1 MSENNQT
8 EMIKNDIKP
17 KELVYALFYEITS
30 EIKGCKIEIDEDEYQ
45 ENIRTTPWE
54 QLINYINDSI
64 KILINKKFEEA
75 KNIIMKSEYIKNEN
89 KKIEITE
96 FEQYENYIKKLEQ
109 KQRLLLKKCF
119 QNKLQ
124 NEALENKIGEYMDME
139 DEFEEMKVKFKYEN
153 GRFLDNDRKDN
164 EINILRQENVNLKNF
179 IFEIEKR
186 EKEKDKIIEQK
197 ENEILEKENEIIEKR
212 NEIIEKK
219 NEINTLKKVIED
231 LKLKIEEKQKELNLF
246 SNININISNG
256 TNNKNN
262 YSFYNFSHSN
272 STNNILSGNKYDIK
286 YNNNNINNNNNNTNN
301 NGNIIESYTMN
312 NKNENFKI
320 FHFQKIKSKLLKNKQ
335 RKEPLSNTK
344 IDNLHRNK
352 LDSLHKYFINNYE
365 GTNPANL
372 NNSCIKISKLPNM
385 KTNNNTHNVQTNFI
399 KSNFKPIQQMNQIVN
414 QNHISKSS
422 RKPTSKIQINH
433 SGK

>member
-75 KNIIMKSEYIKNEN
+75 KNIIMKSEKLKNEN
-89 KKIEITE
+89 KKLELSEI
-96 FEQYENYIKKLEQ
+96 EQYENYIKNMEEKERKLI
-109 KQRLLLKKCF
+109 KKCF

-139 DEFEEMKVKFKYEN
+139 DEFEEMKVKLKYEN

-272 STNNILSGNKYDIK
+272 STNNILAGSKYDIK
-286 YNNNNINNNNNNTNN
+286 YNNNKSNNNPNV
-301 NGNIIESYTMN
+301 IESYTMN

-385 KTNNNTHNVQTNFI
+385 KTNNNINNNNNNNTNFL
-399 KSNFKPIQQMNQIVN
+399 KSNFKSIQQMNQIVN

-422 RKPTSKIQINH
+422 RKPSSKIQINH
-433 SGK
+433 SSK

>member
-75 KNIIMKSEYIKNEN
+75 KNIIMKSENLKNEN
-89 KKIEITE
+89 KKLELSEI
-96 FEQYENYIKKLEQ
+96 EQYENYIKNMEEKERKLI
-109 KQRLLLKKCF
+109 KKCF

-139 DEFEEMKVKFKYEN
+139 DEFEEMKVKLKYEN

-179 IFEIEKR
+179 IFDIEKK
-186 EKEKDKIIEQK
+186 EKEKDKIIE
-197 ENEILEKENEIIEKR
+197 
-212 NEIIEKK
+212 EKK

-272 STNNILSGNKYDIK
+272 STNNILAGSKYDIK
-286 YNNNNINNNNNNTNN
+286 YNNNKSNNNPNV
-301 NGNIIESYTMN
+301 IESYTMN

-385 KTNNNTHNVQTNFI
+385 KTNNNINNNNNNNTNFL
-399 KSNFKPIQQMNQIVN
+399 KSNFKSIQQMNQIVN

-422 RKPTSKIQINH
+422 RKPSSKIQINH
-433 SGK
+433 SSK

>member
-75 KNIIMKSEYIKNEN
+75 KNIIMKSENLKNEN
-89 KKIEITE
+89 KKLELSEI
-96 FEQYENYIKKLEQ
+96 EQYENYIKNMEEKERKLI
-109 KQRLLLKKCF
+109 KKCF

-139 DEFEEMKVKFKYEN
+139 DEFEEMKVKLKYEN

-179 IFEIEKR
+179 IFDIEKK
-186 EKEKDKIIEQK
+186 EKEKDKIIEK
-197 ENEILEKENEIIEKR
+197 KKNEILEKENEIIE
-212 NEIIEKK
+212 
-219 NEINTLKKVIED
+219 NTLKKVIED

-272 STNNILSGNKYDIK
+272 STNNILAGSKYDIK
-286 YNNNNINNNNNNTNN
+286 YNNNNNNNNNNNA
-301 NGNIIESYTMN
+301 NIIESYTMN

-352 LDSLHKYFINNYE
+352 LDTLHKYFINNYE

-385 KTNNNTHNVQTNFI
+385 KTNNNTNNNNPNFL
-399 KSNFKPIQQMNQIVN
+399 KSNFKPIQQMNIVN

-422 RKPTSKIQINH
+422 RKPSTKIQINH
-433 SGK
+433 SSK